1 MHQDNCHIYKLI
13 HGCDGRLLV
22 LQKSHFKVFDHLAS
36 LLCFSDNDIGISAA
50 DCEVIECICWQGGA
64 RRMLKQLKG
73 KSSDETLDDIDADD
87 EFSDLGVLDD
97 SNSMYMVG
105 NVSLQ
110 VIAASSYLPARTATF
125 SLREQPLCTSLKRGW
140 GTFKICL

>member
-1 MHQDNCHIYKLI
+1 M
-13 HGCDGRLLV
+13 
-22 LQKSHFKVFDHLAS
+22 
-36 LLCFSDNDIGISAA
+36 
-50 DCEVIECICWQGGA
+50 CWQGGA

-105 NVSLQ
+105 NVPLRVTTSSWYLSAWT
-110 VIAASSYLPARTATF
+110 AACSM
-125 SLREQPLCTSLKRGW
+125 REQQACTVSQQQPGRAQRLPVIG
-140 GTFKICL
+140 ISYH

>member
-1 MHQDNCHIYKLI
+1 
-13 HGCDGRLLV
+13 
-22 LQKSHFKVFDHLAS
+22 
-36 LLCFSDNDIGISAA
+36 
-50 DCEVIECICWQGGA
+50 
-64 RRMLKQLKG
+64 MLKQLKG

-110 VIAASSYLPARTATF
+110 VIAASSYLPAWTATF
-125 SLREQPLCTSLKRGW
+125 SLQEQQLCTILKRGW

>member
-1 MHQDNCHIYKLI
+1 M
-13 HGCDGRLLV
+13 
-22 LQKSHFKVFDHLAS
+22 
-36 LLCFSDNDIGISAA
+36 
-50 DCEVIECICWQGGA
+50 CWQGGA

-105 NVSLQ
+105 NVSNH
-110 VIAASSYLPARTATF
+110 VTTAS
-125 SLREQPLCTSLKRGW
+125 
-140 GTFKICL
+140 

>member
-1 MHQDNCHIYKLI
+1 MLTLPDN
-13 HGCDGRLLV
+13 G
-22 LQKSHFKVFDHLAS
+22 
-36 LLCFSDNDIGISAA
+36 IGISTA
-50 DCEVIECICWQGGA
+50 DCEVKECMCWQGGA

-110 VIAASSYLPARTATF
+110 VIAASSSLQRGLLPSTCENTKSAQFFIAAGACSATACDWHK
-125 SLREQPLCTSLKRGW
+125 L
-140 GTFKICL
+140 

>member
-1 MHQDNCHIYKLI
+1 M
-13 HGCDGRLLV
+13 
-22 LQKSHFKVFDHLAS
+22 
-36 LLCFSDNDIGISAA
+36 
-50 DCEVIECICWQGGA
+50 CWQGGA

-105 NVSLQ
+105 SVS
-110 VIAASSYLPARTATF
+110 
-125 SLREQPLCTSLKRGW
+125 
-140 GTFKICL
+140 